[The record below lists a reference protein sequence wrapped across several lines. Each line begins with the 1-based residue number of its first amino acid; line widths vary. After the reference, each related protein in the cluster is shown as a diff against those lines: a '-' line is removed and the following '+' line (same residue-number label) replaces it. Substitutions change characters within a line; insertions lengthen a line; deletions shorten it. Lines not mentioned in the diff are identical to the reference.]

1 MSDKIKI
8 KSNYS
13 VLIEVDEH
21 NKIAGYRT
29 SNRHHLRRRE
39 VVNVWES
46 KYLDYII
53 EDIYCN

>member
-21 NKIAGYRT
+21 NKIAGYRI
-29 SNRHHLRRRE
+29 SNHPHLRRRE